1 MLSFVVSW
9 FQRFSGL
16 ILLSDISPG
25 HWDLKVHHTSNMA
38 DMEKTDYTVNSES
51 DHGVRDIV
59 ATKGA
64 AMGEAADIYGDVA
77 TAEQYGYVER
87 G

>member
-1 MLSFVVSW
+1 
-9 FQRFSGL
+9 
-16 ILLSDISPG
+16 
-25 HWDLKVHHTSNMA
+25 MA
-38 DMEKTDYTVNSES
+38 DIEKTDYTVHGSES
-51 DHGVRDIV
+51 DHGVKDIV

-64 AMGEAADIYGDVA
+64 ALGEAADIYGDVA